1 MSDELKGAVALV
13 TGAGGG
19 IGRAICTALSA
30 AGAHVVAA
38 DRHWPADA
46 APVAGEQAVLD
57 VCDPDAWFRLMQ
69 DIRQR
74 HGRLDVLVNNAGIS
88 LVASIAET
96 SLEQWRRCQ
105 AVNVE
110 GTLLGIQA
118 ALPLLRDAGAAR
130 PGGAS
135 IINISSVGG
144 LRGAPFNAAYCTSKA
159 AVLMLSKS
167 AALEFCA
174 LGYPIRVNT
183 VHPGAVGTAMMQDI
197 IHRYVE
203 LGAMASL
210 EQATQA
216 VNAMHPIGRQAT
228 PAEIAAGVLF
238 LASPASSYMVGS
250 ELVIDGG
257 YTSR

>member
-1 MSDELKGAVALV
+1 MNKDMEGAVALV

-19 IGRAICTALSA
+19 IGRAICAALTA

-46 APVAGEQAVLD
+46 PGVAGEPVVLD
-57 VCDPDAWFRLMQ
+57 VRDGDAWAGVMR
-69 DIRQR
+69 DIRKR
-74 HGRLDVLVNNAGIS
+74 HGRLDVLVNNAGIP

-96 SLEQWRRCQ
+96 TLDQWRLCQ

-110 GTLLGIQA
+110 GTLLGMQA
-118 ALPLLRDAGAAR
+118 ALPLLREAGADR
-130 PGGAS
+130 VGGAS

-159 AVLMLSKS
+159 AVLMLTKS

-174 LGYPIRVNT
+174 LGYPIRVNS
-183 VHPGAVGTAMMQDI
+183 VHPGAVGTTMIQDI
-197 IHRYVE
+197 IQRYVE
-203 LGAMASL
+203 LGAMASVD
-210 EQATQA
+210 QATQA
-216 VNAMHPIGRQAT
+216 VNAMHPIGRQAK
-228 PAEIAAGVLF
+228 PEEIAAGVLF
-238 LASPASSYMVGS
+238 LASSASSYMVGS

>member
-1 MSDELKGAVALV
+1 MGTELNGAVALV

-19 IGRAICTALSA
+19 IGRAICAALSG

-46 APVAGEQAVLD
+46 APVAGEQVVLD
-57 VCDPDAWFRLMQ
+57 VRDADGWAALMR
-69 DIRQR
+69 DIQQR
-74 HGRLDVLVNNAGIS
+74 HGRLDVLVNNAGIP

-96 SLEQWRRCQ
+96 TLDQWRLCQ

-110 GTLLGIQA
+110 GALLGMQA
-118 ALPLLRDAGAAR
+118 ALPLLRAAGADR
-130 PGGAS
+130 RGGAS
-135 IINISSVGG
+135 IVNMSSVGG
-144 LRGAPFNAAYCTSKA
+144 LRGAPFNAAYCASKA
-159 AVLMLSKS
+159 ALLMLSKS

-174 LGYPIRVNT
+174 LGYPIRVNS
-183 VHPGAVGTAMMQDI
+183 VHPGAVGTAMIQDI
-197 IHRYVE
+197 INRYVE
-203 LGAMASL
+203 LGSMASV
-210 EQATQA
+210 EQATAA
-216 VNAMHPIGRQAT
+216 VNAMHPIGRHAT
-228 PAEIAAGVLF
+228 PEEIAAGVLF

>member
-1 MSDELKGAVALV
+1 MGMDLNGAVALV

-19 IGRAICTALSA
+19 IGRAICTALSN
-30 AGAHVVAA
+30 AGARVMAA
-38 DRHWPADA
+38 DRHWPDDA
-46 APVAGEQAVLD
+46 APVVGERLVLD
-57 VCDPDAWFRLMQ
+57 VRDADGWASAMRT
-69 DIRQR
+69 IRDR
-74 HGRLDVLVNNAGIS
+74 HGRLDVLVNNAGIP

-96 SLEQWRRCQ
+96 TLEQWRLCQ

-118 ALPLLRDAGAAR
+118 ALPLLRESGADRA
-130 PGGAS
+130 GGAS

-159 AVLMLSKS
+159 AVLMLTKS

-174 LGYPIRVNT
+174 LGYPIRVNS
-183 VHPGAVGTAMMQDI
+183 VHPGAVGTAMIQDI

-203 LGAMASL
+203 LGSMTSV

-216 VNAMHPIGRQAT
+216 VNAMHPIGRQAK
-228 PAEIAAGVLF
+228 PEEIAAGVLF

>member
-1 MSDELKGAVALV
+1 MAIDLNGAVALV

-19 IGRAICTALSA
+19 IGRAICAALSA
-30 AGAHVVAA
+30 AGARVMAA
-38 DRHWPADA
+38 DRHWPDDA
-46 APVAGEQAVLD
+46 APVAGERLVLD
-57 VCDPDAWFRLMQ
+57 VRDVDGWAAAMRTIQ
-69 DIRQR
+69 ER
-74 HGRLDVLVNNAGIS
+74 HGRLDVLVNNAGIP

-96 SLEQWRRCQ
+96 TLEQWRLCQ
-105 AVNVE
+105 SVNVE

-118 ALPLLRDAGAAR
+118 ALPLLRESGAGR
-130 PGGAS
+130 EGGAS

-159 AVLMLSKS
+159 AVLMLTKS

-174 LGYPIRVNT
+174 LGYPIRVNS

-203 LGAMASL
+203 LGSMTSV

-216 VNAMHPIGRQAT
+216 VNAMHPIGRQAK
-228 PAEIAAGVLF
+228 PEEIAAGVLF

>member
-1 MSDELKGAVALV
+1 MGMELNGAVALV

-19 IGRAICTALSA
+19 IGRAICAALSG

-38 DRHWPADA
+38 DRRWPADA
-46 APVAGEQAVLD
+46 APVAGERAVLD
-57 VCDPDAWFRLMQ
+57 VRDADGWAALMR

-74 HGRLDVLVNNAGIS
+74 HGRLDVLVNNAGIP

-96 SLEQWRRCQ
+96 TLEQWRLCQ
-105 AVNVE
+105 SVNVE
-110 GTLLGIQA
+110 GTLLGMQA
-118 ALPLLRDAGAAR
+118 ALPLLREAGADR

-159 AVLMLSKS
+159 AVLMLTKS

-174 LGYPIRVNT
+174 LGYPIRVNS
-183 VHPGAVGTAMMQDI
+183 VHPGAVGTAMIQDI
-197 IHRYVE
+197 INRYVE
-203 LGAMASL
+203 LGSMASV
-210 EQATQA
+210 EQATAA
-216 VNAMHPIGRQAT
+216 VNAMHPIGRQAR
-228 PAEIAAGVLF
+228 PEEIAAGVLF

>member
-1 MSDELKGAVALV
+1 MNKDMEGAVALV

-19 IGRAICTALSA
+19 IGRAICAALTA

-46 APVAGEQAVLD
+46 PGVAGEPVVLD
-57 VCDPDAWFRLMQ
+57 VRDGDAWAGVMR
-69 DIRQR
+69 DIRKR
-74 HGRLDVLVNNAGIS
+74 HGRLDVLVNNAGIP

-96 SLEQWRRCQ
+96 TLDQWRLCQ

-110 GTLLGIQA
+110 GTLLGMQA
-118 ALPLLRDAGAAR
+118 ALPLLREAGADRA
-130 PGGAS
+130 GGAS

-159 AVLMLSKS
+159 AVLMLTKS

-174 LGYPIRVNT
+174 LGYRIRVNS
-183 VHPGAVGTAMMQDI
+183 VHAGAVGTTMIQDI
-197 IHRYVE
+197 IQRYVE
-203 LGAMASL
+203 LGTMASVD
-210 EQATQA
+210 QATQA
-216 VNAMHPIGRQAT
+216 VNAMHPIGRQAK
-228 PAEIAAGVLF
+228 PEEIAAGVLF
-238 LASPASSYMVGS
+238 LASSASSYMVGS

>member
-1 MSDELKGAVALV
+1 MNKDMEGAVALV

-19 IGRAICTALSA
+19 IGRAICAALTG
-30 AGAHVVAA
+30 AGAQVVAA
-38 DRHWPADA
+38 DRHWPADT
-46 APVAGEQAVLD
+46 PGVAGEQVVLD
-57 VCDPDAWFRLMQ
+57 VRDGDAWAGVIR
-69 DIRQR
+69 DIRKR
-74 HGRLDVLVNNAGIS
+74 HGRLDVLVNNAGIP

-96 SLEQWRRCQ
+96 TLEQWRLCQ

-110 GTLLGIQA
+110 GTLLGMQA
-118 ALPLLRDAGAAR
+118 ALPLLREAGADR
-130 PGGAS
+130 PGGAA

-159 AVLMLSKS
+159 AVLMLTKT

-174 LGYPIRVNT
+174 LGYPIRVNS
-183 VHPGAVGTAMMQDI
+183 VHPGAVGTTMIQEI
-197 IHRYVE
+197 IQRYVD
-203 LGAMASL
+203 LGAMGSV

-216 VNAMHPIGRQAT
+216 VTAMHPIGRQAK
-228 PAEIAAGVLF
+228 PEEIAAGVLF
-238 LASPASSYMVGS
+238 LASSASSYMVGS